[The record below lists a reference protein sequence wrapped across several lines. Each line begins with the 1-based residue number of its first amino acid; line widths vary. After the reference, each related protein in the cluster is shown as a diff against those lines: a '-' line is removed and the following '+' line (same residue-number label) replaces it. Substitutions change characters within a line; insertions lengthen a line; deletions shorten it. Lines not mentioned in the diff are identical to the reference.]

1 MTKRP
6 AHEEP
11 VTKYLP
17 PATASAITYAYQKTP
32 ERSPLRKLLT
42 DIFAYDVKPEA
53 LFEDILSFPAEFISD
68 LLLITMKRLPFR
80 LKAEDADFD
89 KNADKYH
96 VHDASSTRNDRKQRT
111 SGDVKVRGTKS
122 DFHSRDGPAAEA
134 ADPEP
139 EPPTKAAAVNED
151 DTWGFGGF
159 GGFGG
164 SAKSISGKGKKKGMK
179 RSV

>member
-1 MTKRP
+1 
-6 AHEEP
+6 
-11 VTKYLP
+11 
-17 PATASAITYAYQKTP
+17 
-32 ERSPLRKLLT
+32 
-42 DIFAYDVKPEA
+42 
-53 LFEDILSFPAEFISD
+53 
-68 LLLITMKRLPFR
+68 MKRLPFR
-80 LKAEDADFD
+80 LKAEDADFN

-111 SGDVKVRGTKS
+111 SRDVNVRGTNS
-122 DFHSRDGPAAEA
+122 DFQSRDGPAAEA

-151 DTWGFGGF
+151 DSWGLGGF

-164 SAKSISGKGKKKGMK
+164 SAKSISGKRKKKGMK